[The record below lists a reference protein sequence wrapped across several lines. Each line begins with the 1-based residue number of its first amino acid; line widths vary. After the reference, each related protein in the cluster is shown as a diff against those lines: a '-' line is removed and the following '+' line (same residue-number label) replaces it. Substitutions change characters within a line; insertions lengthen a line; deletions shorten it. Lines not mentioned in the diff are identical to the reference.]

1 MAGASSKHKCPVCG
15 KYDFEYW
22 NSMEYCDVCGWG
34 DDAIQ
39 ENDPD
44 YKGGENRM
52 SLKEARSA
60 WEKGTPIQ

>member
-1 MAGASSKHKCPVCG
+1 
-15 KYDFEYW
+15 
-22 NSMEYCDVCGWG
+22 MEYCDVCGWG